1 MMGNKKEKEELRGK
15 NLVELEAIL
24 QRAGFE
30 GFRAKQVYQWL
41 YCHDIRNFEE
51 MKNIP
56 AALRAW
62 LVENFGVGGVQ
73 IIQTLTD
80 ADGTKKIL
88 FSLQDGL
95 HIEGVLMPKGRRWT
109 LCISSQVGCRFA
121 CTFCLTGRVHFRRNL
136 TSAEIID
143 QVQCA
148 RREILNGESPT
159 NIVLMGMGEPL
170 DNINALIPA
179 LHLLTAPQGI
189 AIPTRRITVSTAGV
203 VPGIIA
209 LAEAK
214 TGVNLAISL
223 GAANDALR
231 SRLMPIN
238 KKYPLPELIKSCQK
252 FPLDN
257 RRRIT
262 FEYIL
267 LAGVNDSMRDMK
279 NLVSLLQ
286 PVRCKINLLCFNE
299 DTRLPFKPSPPETI
313 ERFRDYLTEKG
324 FVVAVRYSMGR
335 GVKGACGQLAANY
348 LIEPLSD

>member
-15 NLVELEAIL
+15 TLIELEAIL

-41 YCHDIRNFEE
+41 YCHDVRDFEE

-56 AALRAW
+56 SVLRAW
-62 LVENFGVGGVQ
+62 LAENFSVGGVQ
-73 IIQTLTD
+73 IIQILTD
-80 ADGTKKIL
+80 ADGSKKIL
-88 FSLQDGL
+88 FSLQNGL

-121 CTFCLTGRVHFRRNL
+121 CTFCLTGLVHFRRNL
-136 TSAEIID
+136 TPAEIID
-143 QVQCA
+143 QVQCV
-148 RREILNGESPT
+148 RREILNGEPPT

-179 LHLLTAPQGI
+179 LQLLTAPQGI

-203 VPGIIA
+203 VPGIRA

-238 KKYPLPELIKSCQK
+238 KKYPLSELIEVCRK

-267 LAGVNDSMRDMK
+267 LAGVNDSTRDMK
-279 NLVSLLQ
+279 DLAKLIQ
-286 PVRCKINLLCFNE
+286 TVRCKVNLLCFNE
-299 DTRLPFKPSPPETI
+299 EPRLQFKPSQPETI
-313 ERFRDYLTEKG
+313 ERFRNYLMEKG
-324 FVVAVRYSMGR
+324 FVVGVRYSMGR
-335 GVKGACGQLAANY
+335 GVKGACGQLAAGY
-348 LIEPLSD
+348 LNG